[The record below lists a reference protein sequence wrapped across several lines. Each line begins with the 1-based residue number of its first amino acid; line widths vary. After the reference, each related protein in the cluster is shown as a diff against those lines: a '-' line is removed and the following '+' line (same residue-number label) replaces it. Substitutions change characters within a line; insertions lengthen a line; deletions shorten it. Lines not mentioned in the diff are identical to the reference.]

1 MIKKSRVKYLG
12 VAAAALLAVAP
23 AVTTAVSPAFTGNN
37 ISIAQAADTTS
48 GVSGEFDS
56 TKENLIYVK
65 AKSYNEQAKT
75 GSVYADASLSGT
87 ATKKVTDGQ
96 FFTITGV
103 NLKNGVVSAYQLS
116 DSGGSSVYGWIQA
129 SDFAGFFD
137 KKWGFVPIPGD
148 QNTKD
153 QVFNLSTNPTLYK
166 TSDGSTFTVASLT
179 LNGSGAITT
188 FTSNTGATAAP
199 TDLVAK
205 DPLVEAG
212 IDSKN
217 SFVKPNAST
226 TPKIYKDM
234 HTSQDTGETLASA
247 GQVAIG
253 TVKDGNGNI
262 VAYKLADGQYV
273 KASEVTP
280 GPVPVG
286 SFVEDPNILDGKS
299 QVVAKGSTAQ
309 VYSDNTTQNK
319 VDGKT
324 IDNKTPQKVLAYVRP
339 TEGAKAVAIK
349 IGDKQYVKV
358 SDIKYYTDA
367 SSGLTTDTDVPA
379 SKSVA
384 KTKGTDK
391 VQVYSDPAATQAMD
405 GNMITPGNPYKVIG
419 IVSDADGNVVSYML
433 APGQYVKAGDVNVS
447 GDGSTTG
454 NYTEFLE
461 NGSVNVK
468 KDATVYS
475 DNNFATAEDT
485 KITKGQTINYTSVLK
500 ANDTGKI
507 LGYGFKNG
515 DHTSYIKVADTGDTV
530 DTNLTITVVPAGTL
544 TVDSANKAV
553 KVYDDAA
560 TSKDSGATL
569 DTSYNTW
576 TVTRTAKN
584 ADGKVVAYD
593 LGNNQWV
600 KAADVTEGS
609 TASKATVSDLPTGTA
624 LYSNFIGA
632 TIYSDPDT
640 TKSNGS
646 LNTSYDEWSA
656 FKVAK
661 DSNGNPVAYELGS
674 NQWVKAMDLQLQKN
688 LNGTFAA
695 NAGTALYSAD
705 GTLTGTIST
714 SGLYKVFAVTY
725 INGHQAVKLG
735 NDSQWII
742 AATGDYY
749 PA

>member
-23 AVTTAVSPAFTGNN
+23 AVTTAVSPAFAGNN
-37 ISIAQAADTTS
+37 ISTVQAATT
-48 GVSGEFDS
+48 GVSGEF
-56 TKENLIYVK
+56 T
-65 AKSYNEQAKT
+65 
-75 GSVYADASLSGT
+75 LSGNGT
-87 ATKKVTDGQ
+87 WAFVKNGSKIFTDSSLKTDSGKTTGLLDHYIVVGANLQNGSTTSLRIASDDGKTIFGWINATSGDTNVFTSFLGTGNQ
-96 FFTITGV
+96 TFTIPDTTYY
-103 NLKNGVVSAYQLS
+103 KITNGAVFNATQLTL
-116 DSGGSSVYGWIQA
+116 DNKGQA
-129 SDFAGFFD
+129 VE
-137 KKWGFVPIPGD
+137 FVDANKATAKATDLITNNPLSE
-148 QNTKD
+148 TKD
-153 QVFNLSTNPTLYK
+153 SSYLLPNNNSAQIYTDAATSIKSTSPATM
-166 TSDGSTFTVASLT
+166 TAP
-179 LNGSGAITT
+179 
-188 FTSNTGATAAP
+188 ATA
-199 TDLVAK
+199 K
-205 DPLVEAG
+205 G
-212 IDSKN
+212 I
-217 SFVKPNAST
+217 VKYGD
-226 TPKIYKDM
+226 K
-234 HTSQDTGETLASA
+234 
-247 GQVAIG
+247 V
-253 TVKDGNGNI
+253 
-262 VAYKLADGQYV
+262 VAYKLADNQYV
-273 KASEVTP
+273 AAGDVTLADP
-280 GPVPVG
+280 ANYI
-286 SFVEDPNILDGKS
+286 EDTNILASKS
-299 QVVAKGSTAQ
+299 QVIAKGSTAT
-309 VYSDNTTQNK
+309 VYSDKTTQTP
-319 VDGKT
+319 VTTGDKT
-324 IDNKTPQKVLAYVRP
+324 INNTDPQKVLAYVRP
-339 TEGAKAVAIK
+339 AQGATAVALK
-349 IGDKQYVKV
+349 IGDGRYVKV

-405 GNMITPGNPYKVIG
+405 GNLITPGNPYKVIG

-433 APGQYVKAGDVNVS
+433 APGQYVKAGDVTVS

-584 ADGKVVAYD
+584 SDGKVVAYD

-624 LYSNFIGA
+624 LYSNFMGA

-674 NQWVKAMDLQLQKN
+674 NQWVKASDLQLQKN
-688 LNGTFAA
+688 LNGTFDA
-695 NAGTALYSAD
+695 NAGTALYSSD
-705 GTLTGTIST
+705 GTLTGTISS